1 MVLVGGWV
9 RQIEALKGQL
19 AWLKKQQFGRKS
31 EATPANGLAGSPAG
45 ATKWSAAAGSGEGPA
60 QGAEPVAG
68 GGAGQTQ
75 RRRGQQPGR
84 PGPKRQRRLYLPE
97 ETFIEF
103 LSRRTPTKPVR
114 ATKRRFK
121 FDWAGGLADSKRRFT
136 RVELQHHGG
145 HRVVA
150 RRCCRLI
157 GRVNGDWA
165 MNLIV
170 IFIVLVFLHTLVSG
184 QLERT
189 IFTPP
194 ILFTAAGMVLSACL
208 TSGLGWP
215 TLGASLWKS

>member
-1 MVLVGGWV
+1 MIGLNEPVAAPCDPAPPLGPGSDRRAAQYYRAQHGRAVQREQQWKARSLAAERTIAQLMVLVGGWV

-157 GRVNGDWA
+157 GRVNGD
-165 MNLIV
+165 
-170 IFIVLVFLHTLVSG
+170 
-184 QLERT
+184 
-189 IFTPP
+189 
-194 ILFTAAGMVLSACL
+194 
-208 TSGLGWP
+208 
-215 TLGASLWKS
+215 